1 MGPREILVLGKKD
14 AFSNKIEL
22 GIKTMVLTTC
32 FMLMP
37 VEIYQDS
44 WTIKKVEMGV
54 LNRARKGWGR
64 QNLSV
69 FSSFSFLFFD
79 FFFSL
84 LLHGSVYA
92 FSSLL
97 KAFTSLGLSSASP
110 LSSNCR
116 FLSPL
121 PLLSYSLWIY
131 PPSTSDDLFPLCCK
145 LWRLAMRG
153 TLRPCSLVFSSY
165 RWAWKAQEKL
175 TCLLKSPR

>member
-1 MGPREILVLGKKD
+1 
-14 AFSNKIEL
+14 
-22 GIKTMVLTTC
+22 
-32 FMLMP
+32 
-37 VEIYQDS
+37 
-44 WTIKKVEMGV
+44 MGV

-121 PLLSYSLWIY
+121 PLLS
-131 PPSTSDDLFPLCCK
+131 
-145 LWRLAMRG
+145 
-153 TLRPCSLVFSSY
+153 
-165 RWAWKAQEKL
+165 
-175 TCLLKSPR
+175 